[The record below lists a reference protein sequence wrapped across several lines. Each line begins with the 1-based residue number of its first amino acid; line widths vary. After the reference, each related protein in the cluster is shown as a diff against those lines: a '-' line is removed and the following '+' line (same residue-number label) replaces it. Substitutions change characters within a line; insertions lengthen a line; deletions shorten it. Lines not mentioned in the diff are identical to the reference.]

1 MIFPHF
7 RLLEIL
13 KLNIS
18 NKNKVMET
26 ISFSVKSL
34 FFFYSKVI
42 VFDNLGEI
50 EIKCINLEGDE

>member
-34 FFFYSKVI
+34 FFFYLKVI
-42 VFDNLGEI
+42 VFGNLGEI